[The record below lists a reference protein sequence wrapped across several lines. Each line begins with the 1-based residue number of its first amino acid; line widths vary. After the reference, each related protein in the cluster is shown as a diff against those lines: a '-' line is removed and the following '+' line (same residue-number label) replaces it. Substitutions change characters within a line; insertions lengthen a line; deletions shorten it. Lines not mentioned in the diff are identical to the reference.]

1 MVNYSNGKIYKIY
14 SDETD
19 LVYYGSTTRKLYE
32 RLAEHKIDV
41 KRSGKNGRNVTT
53 GLLLNNYICKIVLVE
68 DYPCERKEQLLM
80 RERFYIENNNCI
92 NKCIP
97 IETKE
102 ERRLKNIE
110 LDRIRNKTEHRKEW
124 KRNRYALKKVLDEL
138 KI

>member
-1 MVNYSNGKIYKIY
+1 MVKYSNGKIYKIY

-32 RLAEHKIDV
+32 RFAEHKIDF
-41 KRSGKNGRNVTT
+41 KRRPNISI
-53 GLLLNNYICKIVLVE
+53 GLLLKDFVCKIVLVE

-92 NKCIP
+92 NKNIP

-110 LDRIRNKTEHRKEW
+110 LDRIRNKTEHRKEYSR
-124 KRNRYALKKVLDEL
+124 KRYALKKVLDEL

>member
-19 LVYYGSTTRKLYE
+19 LVYYGSTTRKLCE

-41 KRSGKNGRNVTT
+41 KRSGKNGRSITT
-53 GLLLNNYICKIVLVE
+53 GLLLKDYICKIVLVE

-110 LDRIRNKTEHRKEW
+110 NDRIRNKTEYRKEW

-138 KI
+138 VI